1 MPMQLIESHL
11 FIKFNPSRCSVTNE
25 ILHRS
30 VFQAMTYHFNLRF
43 YITSMNKA
51 LLLLSFIL
59 MSQYAIGQSDIGIGQ
74 WKSYLPHNAAKY
86 VTQSD
91 EKIIYATDLSI
102 FTIDKEDE
110 SIEYIS
116 KVEGLSETGISAIE
130 YDNFN
135 DQLIIVY
142 DNSVIDIVKDDE
154 IIGIF
159 DISDNNNFVDRK
171 ITDVFIQNENWAY
184 FSTGFGVVQY
194 NLKDLEFGF
203 TLDANRRMNSI
214 SGNEDYLVMES
225 EDISFILDY
234 KNERFPNAFSSWK
247 PLSQG
252 LPNGYN
258 TEALTLIGDRI
269 YLAEKDSV
277 YVAEIG
283 QDFVPTYNIPEDNTV
298 EIIEETLDGWFI
310 GLRDSGFSSSLLF
323 FDDQD
328 GLIDEINSCVARLRD
343 AIVTEDGSI
352 YFADDFDNVRFIKD
366 GQCFLEQYKGP
377 FGAEASDIEIEDDI
391 VYVASG
397 GVSENFA
404 NLNGRKGIYILTDG
418 IWNNINQDNNPFY
431 KEPIENE
438 SIELL
443 QHYQIEKHPRKP
455 LLYIGT
461 FWAGLI
467 EMNLETGEQVLY
479 NTLNSDDALGPP
491 LGDNP
496 LGVKI
501 SGLTFD
507 RNNNLWISVF
517 GAERPIA
524 VLTDEGTWHS
534 FSVSSD
540 RKTSD
545 IIVDDS
551 GNVWC
556 VIGGNTGGVMVLN
569 PGNSIA
575 DPSDDLP
582 SRFINLNNS
591 EIQSNLVNAVAED
604 LDGSVW
610 VGTGEGVVVFDCGL
624 SATESSCE
632 GNRPK
637 VLEGVEL
644 GRLLETEDVQAIA
657 VDGANR
663 KWFGTRNGIFVQS
676 PNGEDQVARYNE
688 ENSPLFDNNIKAMT
702 YNGNTGEMVIST
714 NKGLQSLKTET
725 TGATNKHASQVYAY
739 PNPVR
744 PGYQGPIAI
753 KGLARDAEVR
763 ITDIDGQLVYK
774 TVALGGQAIWDGN
787 DLNGQIAAGGVYLV
801 FSSSTDT
808 FRDIDAFVTK
818 ILIVR

>member
-1 MPMQLIESHL
+1 
-11 FIKFNPSRCSVTNE
+11 
-25 ILHRS
+25 
-30 VFQAMTYHFNLRF
+30 
-43 YITSMNKA
+43 MNKA

-59 MSQYAIGQSDIGIGQ
+59 ISQSILAQSDIGIGE

-91 EKIIYATDLSI
+91 DKIIYATDLSI
-102 FTIDKEDE
+102 FTIDKEDA

-116 KVEGLSETGISAIE
+116 KVEGLSETGISNIE
-130 YDNFN
+130 YDKFN
-135 DQLIIVY
+135 DQLIIAY
-142 DNSVIDIVKDDE
+142 DNSVIDIVRGNE
-154 IIGIF
+154 IIGVF

-171 ITDVFIQNENWAY
+171 INDIFIQNENWAY
-184 FSTGFGVVQY
+184 FATGFGVVQY

-203 TLDANRRMNSI
+203 TLDASRRINSI
-214 SGNEDYLVMES
+214 AGNEDYLVMES
-225 EDISFILDY
+225 EDVSYILDY
-234 KNERFPNAFSSWK
+234 KNERFPNAFSSWT
-247 PLSQG
+247 PLSDS
-252 LPNGYN
+252 LPDNYD
-258 TEALTLIGDRI
+258 TEALALIGDRI
-269 YLAEKDSV
+269 YIALQDSV
-277 YVAEIG
+277 YAADVGEPFEA
-283 QDFVPTYNIPEDNTV
+283 VYAIPQGSSAMF
-298 EIIEETLDGWFI
+298 IKETTDGWFI
-310 GLRDSGFSSSLLF
+310 GLRGSGGRSSLLF
-323 FDDQD
+323 FDDQN
-328 GLIDEINSCVARLRD
+328 GLIDEVNTCVAVLRD

-352 YFADDFDNVRFIKD
+352 YFADEFDNVRFIKD
-366 GQCFLEQYKGP
+366 GQCSQEQYKGP
-377 FGAEASDIEIEDDI
+377 FGSDAADIEIEGDV

-404 NLNGRKGIYILTDG
+404 NLFGRRGIYILTDG
-418 IWNNINQDNNPFY
+418 EWNNINQDNNPFY
-431 KEPIENE
+431 SDND
-438 SIELL
+438 LL
-443 QHYQIEKHPRKP
+443 QHYQIEKHPQKP

-461 FWAGLI
+461 FWKGLI

-479 NTLNSDDALGPP
+479 NTFNSDGALGPP

-507 RNNNLWISVF
+507 RDNNLWISVF
-517 GAERPIA
+517 GAEKPIA

-534 FSVSSD
+534 FSVTSD
-540 RKTSD
+540 KKTSD
-545 IIVDDS
+545 IIVDES

-582 SRFINLNNS
+582 SRFISLNNS
-591 EIQSNLVNAVAED
+591 EIQSNLVSSVVED

-610 VGTGEGVVVFDCGL
+610 VGTAEGAVVFDCGI

-676 PNGEDQVARYNE
+676 PNGEDQVARFNE

-702 YNGNTGEMVIST
+702 YNGNTGEMVISS
-714 NKGLQSLKTET
+714 NKGLQSFKTET
-725 TGATNKHASQVYAY
+725 TGATNRHASQVYAY

-744 PGYQGPIAI
+744 PDYQGPIAI

-774 TVALGGQAIWDGN
+774 TTALGGQAIWDGQ
-787 DLNGQIAAGGVYLV
+787 DLNGQVVAGGVYLV

-808 FRDIDAFVTK
+808 FRDPDAFVTK
-818 ILIVR
+818 ILLVR